1 MSTTL
6 VSHDLLLYN
15 AKHKVL
21 ICRECKY
28 AIQKSALGSH
38 LLRHKIY
45 RGERQ
50 RLLSSIARLE
60 LLEPDDVQLPPAGSP
75 SVHGLP
81 IISGYRCTATGCDSR
96 YASSKRVRRHCSES
110 HGVSDP
116 PESFARSVNLQTF
129 FRGTK
134 LRYFEVDSPKATPG
148 RPPITREGGLV
159 HQHSLSTAATSA
171 ARTQLPEFTSGP
183 PYDFNMETLRYF
195 HHFMT
200 TTSLTLPGEKRWQ
213 NDVVAQ
219 ALRLHWLMCGL
230 LAISASHL
238 AALAEDETT
247 KQRHQK
253 RSTRFLQDFSTG
265 WEEAKYDSGEA
276 EVEEAKTGAQ
286 MLCIQRCCHWISGS
300 PALDQELISGLVP
313 FRLQS
318 FTMTLQGCIDADSAL
333 QTAANTDDP
342 LGETFL
348 RARKDS
354 VLDSSNASVSI
365 NAPPA
370 LLERFRNL
378 PYRMADALEKPD
390 SAADFFAT
398 LSAIDSL
405 VECCSLSY
413 ASDDV
418 GAVWDGMESWLRRLS
433 GHFNLMVRRRSP
445 AALIVLAHWSLLVE
459 RAERYCWFLR
469 GSATKVRRQIIGEL
483 PEDSTVQSLVENLMG

>member
-1 MSTTL
+1 MFTTL

-50 RLLSSIARLE
+50 RLLSSITRLE
-60 LLEPDDVQLPPAGSP
+60 LLEADDVQLPLAGSP
-75 SVHGLP
+75 PVHELP
-81 IISGYRCTATGCDSR
+81 IFPGYRCTATGCESL
-96 YASSKRVRRHCSES
+96 YASFKRVRRHCSQS

-148 RPPITREGGLV
+148 RPPITREGGPV

-171 ARTQLPEFTSGP
+171 ARTQLPVNPSGP
-183 PYDFNMETLRYF
+183 PCDFNMETLRYF

-200 TTSLTLPGEKRWQ
+200 TTSLTLPVEKRWQ

-247 KQRHQK
+247 KQGHQK
-253 RSTRFLQDFSTG
+253 QSTRFLQDFSTG
-265 WEEAKYDSGEA
+265 WKEVKYASGEA
-276 EVEEAKTGAQ
+276 EVEEAKT
-286 MLCIQRCCHWISGS
+286 
-300 PALDQELISGLVP
+300 ALDQEMTSGLVP

-318 FTMTLQGCIDADSAL
+318 FAMTLQGCIDADSAL
-333 QTAANTDDP
+333 QAAANIDDP

-354 VLDSSNASVSI
+354 VGSSNASVSI

-378 PYRMADALEKPD
+378 PYRMAEALEKPD

-398 LSAIDSL
+398 LSAIDLL

-469 GSATKVRRQIIGEL
+469 GSATKVRRQIIWEL